1 MDYKNK
7 NKQQK
12 ELIMNNIQFENNNR
26 VILKGKIKTLPAYS
40 HTVMGEGFFEM
51 YLDVQRLSEEV
62 DTLPIT
68 ISERL
73 IDNFKIGQEIGIIGQ
88 FRSYNKLEN
97 GKSKLM
103 LTIFVKEV
111 VDAYEISEINQIYL
125 VGYICKEPIY
135 RTTPFGREICDM
147 LLAVNRS
154 YNKSDYLPC
163 IAWGRNARFV
173 RDMGVG
179 EKLEVQ
185 GRIQSRKY
193 QKKIS
198 ETDVESKVAYEI
210 SLSSVMRARVDENEL
225 NNNSLSGSEF
235 ELGVKKSNILVN

>member
-1 MDYKNK
+1 
-7 NKQQK
+7 
-12 ELIMNNIQFENNNR
+12 MNNIQFENNNQ
-26 VILKGKIKTLPAYS
+26 VILKGKIKELPVYS

-51 YLDVQRLSEEV
+51 YVSVKRLSDEV
-62 DTLPIT
+62 DILPVT

-73 IDNFKIGQEIGIIGQ
+73 ITKFSIGQEIGIIGQ
-88 FRSYNKLEN
+88 FRSYNKLEDS
-97 GKSKLM
+97 KSKLM
-103 LTIFVKEV
+103 LTIFVKEL
-111 VDAYEISEINQIYL
+111 VDPSEINEINQIYL

-173 RDMGVG
+173 KDLGIG

-193 QKKIS
+193 QKKLS
-198 ETDVESKVAYEI
+198 CGEVESKIAYEI
-210 SLSSVMRARVDENEL
+210 SLSSVL
-225 NNNSLSGSEF
+225 H
-235 ELGVKKSNILVN
+235 KSNAEDFINSNSSKLDNFAYLENDSNDKYAIDIK

>member
-1 MDYKNK
+1 
-7 NKQQK
+7 
-12 ELIMNNIQFENNNR
+12 MNNNNFENNNR
-26 VILKGKIKTLPAYS
+26 VILKGRIKELPTYS

-51 YLDVQRLSEEV
+51 YIEVQRLSEEV

-73 IDNFKIGQEIGIIGQ
+73 ITNFKIGDEIGLIGQ

-103 LTIFVKEV
+103 LTIFVKEL
-111 VDAYEISEINQIYL
+111 VDASDMNEINQIYL
-125 VGYICKEPIY
+125 SGYICKEPVY

-173 RDMGVG
+173 RDLAVG

-193 QKKIS
+193 QKRINNEEVETKI
-198 ETDVESKVAYEI
+198 AYEI
-210 SLSSVMRARVDENEL
+210 SLSSVMKCVSDETALNE
-225 NNNSLSGSEF
+225 
-235 ELGVKKSNILVN
+235 VASNYDANGDVIAN

>member
-1 MDYKNK
+1 
-7 NKQQK
+7 
-12 ELIMNNIQFENNNR
+12 MNNTQFENNNR
-26 VILKGKIKTLPAYS
+26 VILKGTIKQLPVYS

-51 YLDVQRLSEEV
+51 YVDVKRLSDEV
-62 DTLPIT
+62 DTLPVT

-73 IDNFKIGQEIGIIGQ
+73 ITEFNVGDEIGIVGQ
-88 FRSYNKLEN
+88 FRSYNKLED

-103 LTIFVKEV
+103 LTIFVKEL
-111 VDAYEISEINQIYL
+111 VDPNEISEINQIYL
-125 VGYICKEPIY
+125 IGYICKEPIY

-173 RDMGVG
+173 RDLSVG

-198 ETDVESKVAYEI
+198 ETESEIKIAYEI
-210 SLSSVMRARVDENEL
+210 SLSSVMHTCDETYLQNSTSGLEKFSFISKKERDNEV
-225 NNNSLSGSEF
+225 GS
-235 ELGVKKSNILVN
+235 K